1 MDSVNP
7 KYILRVLE
15 TENRWMTFDELYCNA
30 QSGCDWTG
38 FALQL
43 EYLVKQGI
51 VEYKL
56 PCGMDVGYYRIK

>member
-1 MDSVNP
+1 MNP
-7 KYILRVLE
+7 RYILRVLE

-30 QSGCDWTG
+30 QSGCDWTD

-43 EYLVKQGI
+43 EYLVKKGI